1 MVLQTLK
8 SGGRALLFGVGAVVA
23 VVLLVGVV
31 LPRVFDFPVPFT
43 KEQIDRTPPVVL
55 TEINDLAEFRAAEAQ
70 FEVIVDQEDDIAFV
84 PDFIAGERVQYVA
97 VGSVDAVVDFSQL
110 DEDSVI
116 FDEDTG
122 KVVVILPEP
131 TIGDPVIDFDSS
143 GVMNRDRG
151 VLDRLGGVFSDN
163 PTSEEKLIVAAT
175 DKMVAAVPASD
186 LLQRAEENTEKMLT
200 TLLVG
205 VGVEE
210 VDVVFERPSVT

>member
-1 MVLQTLK
+1 MAFQTLK

-23 VVLLVGVV
+23 VVLLVGIV
-31 LPRVFDFPVPFT
+31 LPRLFDFSIPFT

-55 TEINDLAEFRAAEAQ
+55 TEISDLAEFRAAEAQ

-97 VGSVDAVVDFSQL
+97 VGTVDATVDFSDL

-116 FDEDTG
+116 FDEETG
-122 KVVVILPEP
+122 KAVIILPEP
-131 TIGDPVIDFDSS
+131 TIGDPVIDYDNS

-151 VLDRLGGVFSDN
+151 VLDRLGGIFSDN
-163 PTSEEKLIVAAT
+163 PTGEEKLVVAAT
-175 DKMVAAVPASD
+175 DKMIAAVPASD
-186 LLQRAEENTEKMLT
+186 LLQRAEENTEKMLIS
-200 TLLVG
+200 LLAG
-205 VGVEE
+205 VGVED